1 MVSCVSKI
9 EFGGIAYGKT
19 PALMQT
25 YMYHWV
31 KSQQNPLG
39 KSVSHVIQS
48 YIAWVWLMKHVQDKD
63 PAAVQKFE
71 NFAAPHTP
79 SVNIDIDK

>member
-1 MVSCVSKI
+1 
-9 EFGGIAYGKT
+9 
-19 PALMQT
+19 
-25 YMYHWV
+25 
-31 KSQQNPLG
+31 
-39 KSVSHVIQS
+39 
-48 YIAWVWLMKHVQDKD
+48 MKHVQDKD